1 MRPGKI
7 WLKPNRFAKGGGGL
21 RQLTLLLQNSA
32 QRIERLGIIRPSLN
46 CHAQLVRG
54 RRKIALLPERD
65 PERVVHVRLLRIK
78 LFRLSKL
85 RDRLGKFVFEFEGK
99 P

>member
-7 WLKPNRFAKGGGGL
+7 WLKPNRLAKGGGGL

-32 QRIERLGIIRPSLN
+32 QRIESLGIVGLGLN
-46 CHAQLVRG
+46 CRAQLVRCP
-54 RRKIALLPERD
+54 RKIALLPERD

-85 RDRLGKFVFEFEGK
+85 RDCLGKFVFEFKG
-99 P
+99 